1 MRSPTSRTLREQ
13 ASEGDVLLAL
23 RLRARPSEL
32 KHAREQ
38 VAEVGDQFGLAPKP
52 CYEFVFA
59 VNEAV
64 TNAIKHGR
72 ADEEGT
78 INLRLDA
85 EGDQLI
91 CTVSDCGPFV
101 APAELA
107 DPEYAESGRGFAFM
121 SALVDELELSVE
133 PEATVVRLRKR
144 RAAEAVAAD
153 A

>member
-1 MRSPTSRTLREQ
+1 MRSPTSRRLGEQ
-13 ASEGDVLLAL
+13 VSEDDGLLVLQ
-23 RLRARPSEL
+23 LRARPSEL
-32 KHAREQ
+32 KHARER
-38 VAEVGDQFGLAPKP
+38 VAVAGDEFGLAPKP

-72 ADEEGT
+72 ADDEGT
-78 INLRLDA
+78 ISLRLDA
-85 EGDQLI
+85 QGDELI
-91 CTVSDCGPFV
+91 CTVSDCGQFL

-107 DPEYAESGRGFAFM
+107 DPQYAESGRGFAFM
-121 SALVDELELSVE
+121 SALVDELELSVH

-144 RAAEAVAAD
+144 RTAQAVGAD